1 MDSDKFQKIVKQRD
15 RIKANEEAVDKFIS
29 YRSLTPNV
37 LNEDSSMEK
46 IVRVLI
52 DRMHIR
58 NVNWNKINNGNSYQI
73 QFTLENGVR
82 YDDTIHMLSE
92 WGIGEREGSSVVIV
106 PCALY
111 RDHRHLTK
119 LEGDQEST
127 ATSSQSLIKETAWN
141 KFIGTVRARMNV
153 AKIVD
158 AVKADASLTFD
169 FTVLLIVAGILAAF
183 GLVLNSTLY
192 LAASMLISPLMGPIL
207 AATFGTAIKDA
218 KLRNWGMKNEAIGI
232 MLCITVGFIF
242 GVVSCAV
249 SIFGADDEETLKV
262 TYEMENR
269 MTFHSVVVGIM
280 IALPSGAA
288 ASIAILGENFGSLV
302 GVAISGRNV
311 LVFYNFSLFN
321 KNLIFSASLL
331 PPSVNTG
338 LGCSYSLVNFAF
350 RKFESFKRFHS
361 LFRDD
366 YKMTYSNDEALEM
379 LWLSAISLA
388 VTVTNVIS
396 VYLMGILFLK
406 LKEVAPVSDRQ
417 KQFWRHDIKI
427 ARDYNKT
434 LHADDGRRVL
444 DELAEFNV
452 NAVENFKGVGAE
464 LLRQNPSSQTWSPY
478 SHRHLHHRSD
488 NYKTRASVKNLESLF
503 KTMED
508 KHNRQFDTT
517 NQVISSPEC
526 KHLNSIVFTP
536 THGSNDLSYLKIS
549 SAPLEVISE
558 VPRVLQSGS
567 SRICYDDDPSSCNT
581 NQTKKKFI
589 VTPARD

>member
-1 MDSDKFQKIVKQRD
+1 MDSDKFQKVVKQRD

-29 YRSLTPNV
+29 YRSLTQNV

-218 KLRNWGMKNEAIGI
+218 KLRNWGMRNEAIGI
-232 MLCITVGFIF
+232 LLCITVGFIF
-242 GVVSCAV
+242 GVVSC
-249 SIFGADDEETLKV
+249 SFDYFFGADNESLKV

-269 MTFHSVVVGIM
+269 MTLHSVVVGIM

-302 GVAISGRNV
+302 GVAI
-311 LVFYNFSLFN
+311 
-321 KNLIFSASLL
+321 SASLL

-366 YKMTYSNDEALEM
+366 YTMTYSNDEAVEM

-388 VTVTNVIS
+388 VTATNVLS

-434 LHADDGRRVL
+434 LQADDGRRVL

-464 LLRQNPSSQTWSPY
+464 LLRQNPASQTWSPY

-503 KTMED
+503 KTMEN
-508 KHNRQFDTT
+508 KHNRQFDAT
-517 NQVISSPEC
+517 NQVITSPER
-526 KHLNSIVFTP
+526 KHSNSIVFTP

-567 SRICYDDDPSSCNT
+567 SRICYDDDPSSCST
-581 NQTKKKFI
+581 TQTKKKFI